1 MATAAEAQQTP
12 PSTNMDEKT
21 LSDTMQATTL
31 ADGQSSNNTAKPPGI
46 AQKPFHHPTSSSKPS
61 PSPTLTPD
69 QTTKYN
75 ALLSAALTWTTI
87 PNTLA
92 RNSPSAP
99 ITDAERQWLTRECL
113 LRYLRAVKW
122 SVSDATSRLLGT
134 LSWRREYGISKFTPE
149 YISPENETGKQVIC
163 GYDIAARPCL
173 MMSPGRQNTKSGER
187 QIQHLVFMLE
197 RTIDLMGPGQES
209 LTLLINFGET
219 RSGDGPKLSQGKQTM
234 YILQNHYP
242 ERLGRALVQNG
253 KRSCS
258 ANVHYN
264 HHWLTKSRMLQYPGS
279 SGASSSS
286 SPHSSTP

>member
-1 MATAAEAQQTP
+1 MATAAGAQHTP
-12 PSTNMDEKT
+12 PSANMDEEKT

-31 ADGQSSNNTAKPPGI
+31 ADGLSSNDTAPSI
-46 AQKPFHHPTSSSKPS
+46 VQKPFLQPTNSSTPS
-61 PSPTLTPD
+61 PSPALTSD
-69 QTTKYN
+69 QTIKYN
-75 ALLSAALTWTTI
+75 ALLSAVLAWTTI

-99 ITDAERQWLTRECL
+99 IIDSERQWLTRECL
-113 LRYLRAVKW
+113 LRYLRAAKW
-122 SVSDATSRLLGT
+122 SVPDATSRLLGT

-219 RSGDGPKLSQGKQTM
+219 RSGDGPKLGQGKQTM

-253 KRSCS
+253 E
-258 ANVHYN
+258 
-264 HHWLTKSRMLQYPGS
+264 
-279 SGASSSS
+279 SSSS
-286 SPHSSTP
+286 TTVHHSHH